1 MMSPTKPPSLPDM
14 ADTQPFQLDTQMV
27 VAQLLQDE
35 LVVCSTKPGP
45 VVQPPPSANQEP
57 CQPLGPLPELSEAP
71 ATAEKHD
78 QARDMASNVS
88 KDEAIPESSKP
99 TFEPLSSP
107 EKASAGCMFAVL
119 RMLHIPSLYVYS
131 VLILFALEVLT
142 RNDQL
147 TLKAGKYAAEL
158 EEAAAGSAKGGKG
171 KRGKGRGGRG
181 KGGKGRGKKGKGG
194 KGKGGRGRGGR
205 SKTSPEKEEAKSAV
219 KTRAGA
225 FKNKKR
231 ARATKV
237 SPKKGRKACKI
248 SKQANVLDDGVDNV
262 CCRSPQGGGP
272 ALQYQA
278 RENPKASQGYQAQAG
293 ALQAA

>member
-1 MMSPTKPPSLPDM
+1 M
-14 ADTQPFQLDTQMV
+14 
-27 VAQLLQDE
+27 
-35 LVVCSTKPGP
+35 
-45 VVQPPPSANQEP
+45 
-57 CQPLGPLPELSEAP
+57 
-71 ATAEKHD
+71 
-78 QARDMASNVS
+78 
-88 KDEAIPESSKP
+88 
-99 TFEPLSSP
+99 
-107 EKASAGCMFAVL
+107 
-119 RMLHIPSLYVYS
+119 
-131 VLILFALEVLT
+131 EVLT

-171 KRGKGRGGRG
+171 KRGKGKGGKGRGGRG

-205 SKTSPEKEEAKSAV
+205 SKTSPDKAEVKGAV

-248 SKQANVLDDGVDNV
+248 SKQADVLDDGVDN
-262 CCRSPQGGGP
+262 
-272 ALQYQA
+272 ALCAAAALKEVDQPCNTKRVKTRKPRKVTKPKPEPSELPEASEVNTAKASKKRKAASKAAPSKPSVEEPMPEQA
-278 RENPKASQGYQAQAG
+278 RKPPRGRRGQKVKPAAKETDETPSAIEWPNSFARRACPPNAGTEAWHLWRIIVQVFLEKIAPKITDRSRTRKEVSG
-293 ALQAA
+293 L